1 MATPNRFIPTSLTA
15 KNKPSWPI
23 RTFRKLVTRIDP
35 ELYEQDQN
43 FTFDIYGIRKAV
55 GGQFGEF
62 GSDANPMAIYRP
74 GGGNTIDASKAMAN
88 NRGFVY
94 ASVNAIGRE
103 IMNIDWR
110 LFEVSGEDHE
120 EQTDHELLDLLDGV
134 NPDMTG
140 PELKYMLSAHL
151 DLTGNAYWFLDG
163 VKNDTDKPTAIYP
176 LDPSTMK
183 LIPDTSTF
191 PFTIKGYQMKI
202 ESKTY
207 NFQPYEILH
216 FRLPNPSNMFEG
228 VGVVQAGA
236 DYIDN
241 DNYAQEFNRKFFQNG
256 ARPAGVLETPYQ
268 SETQVESLKVG
279 FTSVH
284 QGVDNMN
291 SILVLPKD
299 VKWTPVG
306 SNPKD
311 MDFRNLSLDSRDRIL
326 AMFGVSKTILGTAES
341 DTNRATAET
350 ADYVFSKRV
359 IKPRMT
365 LICSFLNEKL
375 VSRYGDD
382 LYITFI
388 DPVPEDRA
396 ARTTEMTTAVGGQPI
411 LTVNEARD
419 EFMGLGPVEGGDVLM
434 SPSTMTP
441 SGAPVGDGDVTPQ
454 PTGGDKSKIFA
465 KEKAANGERV
475 AFRPVRTKLQA
486 RARQRKGMSDE
497 LAKKVAA
504 AVKDALEHPTRKFST
519 KARDEAAYKAA
530 TERTIEAEKEIADT
544 IRRINAEQY
553 KEVTGNLPGAVEKA
567 VDPSKLFDL
576 EHWIGITTDAMTPII
591 ESLYESEGKTAA
603 TELGKPDLVPLSDVN
618 AAKALH
624 ESIEKMSTSYQTTVL
639 NQLEKAI
646 NQGLADGDSLA
657 DITAAV
663 TEVYGAADDYGAQR
677 IAKTEAFRTTN
688 ASLKETWKQSGVVK
702 TIKWYTASGDP
713 CIFCQS
719 LEGKVISIDENFLN
733 EGDTLTVDE
742 KTLTAD
748 YGAIGSPPAH
758 PMCFCITRPE
768 DIEI

>member
-1 MATPNRFIPTSLTA
+1 MANRFIPTSLTA
-15 KNKPSWPI
+15 KNKPSWPA
-23 RTFRKLVTRIDP
+23 RQLRKLISRIDP
-35 ELYEQDQN
+35 ELYEQGQN
-43 FTFDIYGIRKAV
+43 ITFDVYGIRKAV
-55 GGQFGEF
+55 GGKFGEF
-62 GSDANPMAIYRP
+62 GNDSNPMAIYRP
-74 GGGNTIDASKAMAN
+74 GSGTGIDSAKAMAN

-103 IMNIDWR
+103 MMNIDWR
-110 LFEVSGEDHE
+110 LFQVDGEDHK
-120 EQTDHELLDLLDGV
+120 EQTEHDLLDLLDSV

-163 VKNDTDKPTAIYP
+163 VKNDTDKPKAIYP
-176 LDPSTMK
+176 LNPSQIKVMVNTE
-183 LIPDTSTF
+183 SF
-191 PFTIKGYQMKI
+191 PFSIKGYQMKL
-202 ESKTY
+202 ENKTIT
-207 NFQPYEILH
+207 FAPYQILH
-216 FRLPNPSNMFEG
+216 FRLPNPSDPFEG

-256 ARPAGVLETPYQ
+256 ARPAGFLETDYV
-268 SETQVESLKVG
+268 SETQTESLKIG
-279 FTSVH
+279 FAAMH

-291 SILVLPKD
+291 NIAVLPKG
-299 VKWTPVG
+299 VKWAGVG

-359 IKPRMT
+359 VKPRMT

-396 ARTTEMTTAVGGQPI
+396 ARTTEMTTSVGGQPI

-419 EFMGLGPVEGGDVLM
+419 EFMGLGPVDGGDTL
-434 SPSTMTP
+434 MTP
-441 SGAPVGDGDVTPQ
+441 TAMQPTGEPEGDGDVTPK
-454 PTGGDKSKIFA
+454 PTDGNKSKLFGT
-465 KEKAANGERV
+465 EKAANGERV

-486 RARQRKGMSDE
+486 RAKQRKVMSTD
-497 LAKKVAA
+497 LADKVAQ
-504 AVKDALEHPTRKFST
+504 AVKEALDHPTRKFST
-519 KARDEAAYKAA
+519 KAMDDAAWKAA
-530 TERTIEAEKEIADT
+530 TERTIEAEKEIAET

-553 KEVTGNLPGAVEKA
+553 KTVTDNLPGAIEKA
-567 VDPSKLFDL
+567 VDPTKLFDL
-576 EHWIGITTDAMTPII
+576 QHWIGITTDAMTPIL
-591 ESLYESEGKTAA
+591 ESLYASEGKTAA
-603 TELGKPDLVPLSDVN
+603 EELGKPDLVPLSDEN

-624 ESIEKMSTSYQTTVL
+624 ESIQKMSTSYQSTVL
-639 NQLEKAI
+639 NELEKKI
-646 NQGLADGDSLA
+646 NAGLANGDSLA
-657 DITAAV
+657 DITSAV
-663 TEVYGAADDYGAQR
+663 SEVYGAADDYGAQR

-688 ASLKETWKQSGVVK
+688 ASLKETWKQSGVVH

-713 CIFCQS
+713 CPFCLS
-719 LEGKVISIDENFLN
+719 LEGKAISIDDNFFN
-733 EGDTLTVDE
+733 QGDTLTVDD
-742 KTLTAD
+742 KTMNFD
-748 YGAIGSPPAH
+748 YSEVGSPPLH
-758 PMCFCITRPE
+758 PNCFCVTRPE
-768 DIEI
+768 DVSI